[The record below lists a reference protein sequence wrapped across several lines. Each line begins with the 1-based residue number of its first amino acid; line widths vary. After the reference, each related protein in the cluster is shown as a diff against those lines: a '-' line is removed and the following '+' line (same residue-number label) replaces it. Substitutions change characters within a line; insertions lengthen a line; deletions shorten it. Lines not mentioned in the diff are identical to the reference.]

1 MSERRDSTCQK
12 HELPKS
18 LQGTE
23 DAEFVWSMITERFPN
38 AAPLLC
44 EMEAVIDRAEDLLQQ
59 LRAPC
64 REIETST
71 SFCTQDSEE
80 STAMISAKESATEN
94 DIVEN
99 DIINKNVAETQV
111 SESSIYET
119 EINLNKSQDSVIKEQ
134 DTESQS
140 LDLITL
146 NNSNIQKHSSEES
159 SLVTETNNYQMVKE
173 AHSLE
178 EWGKIVD
185 NALQE
190 NTGINNDY
198 ENYFLLFYFKLILIT
213 DEVQSVKK
221 TINMFEKRVNCEET
235 KTEKHEDS
243 CIILHRQETD
253 AGDSVIQISS
263 ERNTRPQKLIE
274 INDGINVSIKVKKNY
289 RFLIIYLYV

>member
-190 NTGINNDY
+190 NT
-198 ENYFLLFYFKLILIT
+198 

>member
-94 DIVEN
+94 DIVES
-99 DIINKNVAETQV
+99 DTMNKNVAETQV
-111 SESSIYET
+111 SESSMYEA
-119 EINLNKSQDSVIKEQ
+119 EINMNNQSQDSVNKEQ
-134 DTESQS
+134 DIESQS
-140 LDLITL
+140 FDLITL
-146 NNSNIQKHSSEES
+146 NHSNIRKHSSDES
-159 SLVTETNNYQMVKE
+159 SLLTIETNNYQMVKE

-185 NALQE
+185 NALRE
-190 NTGINNDY
+190 TSGINNNNRKTVPLYD
-198 ENYFLLFYFKLILIT
+198 FY
-213 DEVQSVKK
+213 
-221 TINMFEKRVNCEET
+221 
-235 KTEKHEDS
+235 
-243 CIILHRQETD
+243 
-253 AGDSVIQISS
+253 
-263 ERNTRPQKLIE
+263 
-274 INDGINVSIKVKKNY
+274 
-289 RFLIIYLYV
+289 

>member
-190 NTGINNDY
+190 NTD
-198 ENYFLLFYFKLILIT
+198 ESTRTLALFCI
-213 DEVQSVKK
+213 VKK
-221 TINMFEKRVNCEET
+221 QTPVILLYKLAPNET
-235 KTEKHEDS
+235 RD
-243 CIILHRQETD
+243 L
-253 AGDSVIQISS
+253 
-263 ERNTRPQKLIE
+263 
-274 INDGINVSIKVKKNY
+274 KN
-289 RFLIIYLYV
+289 